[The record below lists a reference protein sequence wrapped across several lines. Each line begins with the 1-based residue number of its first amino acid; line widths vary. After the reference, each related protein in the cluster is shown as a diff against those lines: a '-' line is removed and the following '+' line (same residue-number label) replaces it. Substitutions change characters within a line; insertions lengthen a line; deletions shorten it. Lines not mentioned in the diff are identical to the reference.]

1 VADAAGAEP
10 GAGPRAKAGVGW
22 SLRSLRVRAVMVV
35 VLVTVLPLVL
45 VWAAS
50 AFESGAGGRML
61 GAVETAA
68 AEIAAQPDDVA
79 SVATRWRV
87 RVRVFDGDGAL
98 VREHDGHDGS
108 PGTALGEMFFGPD
121 GAPSLVEW
129 DAEIGP
135 VAARPEVEL
144 ARERGAASGCRASPG
159 GKLLECHAVRTFA
172 DRPGF
177 VHVQDG
183 SRRAIR
189 ALYDLRYQLLKLT
202 LLVLPGALALGWWL
216 GWRMIRPL
224 ERLRTQA
231 LAQVERLAPG
241 EALALAR
248 KDEFGEL
255 AAAMNRLIAE
265 IRERARAHEAALVDL
280 GHELK
285 GPVAAVRAGAEALA
299 AQSADERTDKLARVI
314 GDAAARLELQLH
326 QFLELARAEAGMV
339 GEAREPVDLAAL
351 VRGVVDSVAAD
362 VQFAALSFAVE
373 TGDDSPTID
382 GVPARIETAVR
393 NLVENAAS
401 FARARVCA
409 RVRSDGDA
417 LVVEVEDDGPG
428 IAAADRMR
436 VFERFYSK
444 RATGRGT
451 GLGLALVRAIAE
463 AHGGHASAYSSPGA
477 GARLVITL
485 PRHAGG

>member
-1 VADAAGAEP
+1 
-10 GAGPRAKAGVGW
+10 VGW

-35 VLVTVLPLVL
+35 VLVTALPLVL

-68 AEIAAQPDDVA
+68 AQVATHADDDAEIAAIA
-79 SVATRWRV
+79 ARWEV
-87 RVRVFDGDGAL
+87 RVRVFDDAGAL
-98 VREHDGHDGS
+98 VREHDRHDDG
-108 PGTALGEMFFGPD
+108 PGNALGEVFFGPD
-121 GAPSLVEW
+121 GAPLLGEW
-129 DAEIGP
+129 DAEIGD
-135 VAARPEVEL
+135 VAARPEVAL
-144 ARERGAASGCRASPG
+144 ARDRGAASGCRASPG
-159 GKLLECHAVRTFA
+159 GKLLECHAVRTVVLA
-172 DRPGF
+172 DGRSGF

-224 ERLRTQA
+224 ERLRRQA
-231 LAQVERLAPG
+231 LLQIERLAPG
-241 EALALAR
+241 SALELAR

-265 IRERARAHEAALVDL
+265 IRERARAHECALVDL

-285 GPVAAVRAGAEALA
+285 GPVAAVRACAEALA
-299 AQSADERTDKLARVI
+299 AQSVDERTDKLARVL
-314 GDAAARLELQLH
+314 GEAGGRLELQLH

-339 GEAREPVDLAAL
+339 GEARERVELAAL
-351 VRGVVDSVAAD
+351 VRGVVDSIAGD
-362 VQFAALSFAVE
+362 MRFAALSFDVAIE
-373 TGDDSPTID
+373 GDVPAID
-382 GVPARIETAVR
+382 GVPARLETAVR

-401 FARARVCA
+401 FAKTRVRARVCIRGPA
-409 RVRSDGDA
+409 I
-417 LVVEVEDDGPG
+417 VVEVEDDGPG
-428 IAAADRMR
+428 IAHADLPR

-463 AHGGHASAYSSPGA
+463 AHDGHASASSQPGE
-477 GARLVITL
+477 GARIQIAL
-485 PRHAGG
+485 PRRAS

>member
-1 VADAAGAEP
+1 MGDAAAL
-10 GAGPRAKAGVGW
+10 RW
-22 SLRSLRVRAVMVV
+22 SLRSLRVRAVIVV
-35 VLVTVLPLVL
+35 VVVTALPLLL

-68 AEIAAQPDDVA
+68 AEAAADAHEGRASSDVA
-79 SVATRWRV
+79 ARWEV
-87 RVRVFDGDGAL
+87 RVRVFADDGAL
-98 VREHDGHDGS
+98 VREHDRHDAG
-108 PGTALGEMFFGPD
+108 PGTALGEVFFGPD

-129 DAEIGP
+129 DEELGD
-135 VAARPEVEL
+135 VALRPEVAL
-144 ARERGAASGCRASPG
+144 ARAQGAASGCRASPG
-159 GKLLECHAVRTFA
+159 GKLLECHAVRTFVA
-172 DRPGF
+172 PDGRAGF

-231 LAQVERLAPG
+231 LSQVERVAPG
-241 EALALAR
+241 TSLELAR
-248 KDEFGEL
+248 RDEFGEL

-299 AQSADERTDKLARVI
+299 GTDERTDKLARAL
-314 GDAAARLELQLH
+314 GEAASKLELRLH

-339 GEAREPVDLAAL
+339 GEARERVDVAAL
-351 VRGVVDSVAAD
+351 VRGVVDGIAAD
-362 VQFAALSFAVE
+362 ARFAAITFEVDVE
-373 TGDDSPTID
+373 GTDAAIE
-382 GVPARIETAVR
+382 GVPARLETAIC
-393 NLVENAAS
+393 NLVENAGS
-401 FARARVCA
+401 FARARVRA
-409 RVRSDGDA
+409 RVRA
-417 LVVEVEDDGPG
+417 LAGAVLVEVEDDGPG
-428 IAAADRMR
+428 IAKDDLPRI
-436 VFERFYSK
+436 FERFYSK
-444 RATGRGT
+444 RASGRGT

-463 AHGGHASAYSSPGA
+463 AHGGHASASSRPGE
-477 GARLVITL
+477 GARLVIAL
-485 PRHAGG
+485 PRRFMAV